1 MVAIDAERR
10 SRRIV
15 EAMMEYGLATNREIV
30 EDLVDLDIKYEKLKA
45 QFEDAQKALN
55 NLARILK

>member
-1 MVAIDAERR
+1 MTAIDLERR

-15 EAMMEYGLATNREIV
+15 EAMLEYGLATNREIV
-30 EDLVDLDIKYEKLKA
+30 EDLVDLDIKYEKLKS